1 MILSAFE
8 KTIFPYLVQIGGI
21 LFIYSIIA
29 SGYVVMR
36 KHDMREL
43 VEKLRSLIVG
53 YALVKGGFVILAFI
67 NNLIDNMKM

>member
-1 MILSAFE
+1 MLLDAFE

-43 VEKLRSLIVG
+43 VEKLRALVVG
-53 YALVKGGFVILAFI
+53 YTLVKGGFVILAFI
-67 NNLIDNMKM
+67 NKLIENMKV